1 MDEHIG
7 AGTAQEKMS
16 CHTGVTTLWGKQLT
30 RKMISVI
37 EAGERQRE
45 RARQR

>member
-16 CHTGVTTLWGKQLT
+16 CHTGVTTLWGK
-30 RKMISVI
+30 
-37 EAGERQRE
+37 EAINKEND
-45 RARQR
+45 